1 MNNDKGGDSKVNE
14 TRSEWNI
21 AGLMVF
27 FTILVFTHHI
37 GQLLWGVMAIA
48 TLFWIFMLCDCLQRS
63 TDDFPRTGD
72 HDKLIWSVVLV
83 VLNFIGAVMYYFLV
97 RMQDNREK
105 IA

>member
-1 MNNDKGGDSKVNE
+1 MTKGGDSKVNE
-14 TRSEWNI
+14 IRSEWNI

-97 RMQDNREK
+97 RMQDNGRRQT
-105 IA
+105 